1 MRNLSGKCALALL
14 GSLAI
19 GISTAFAETVV
30 IDRDPAVVVKPPTVV
45 VTPAPPRPKVAVVPA
60 QRQDCTT
67 VVTKKDGIVRD
78 KTTVAREC
86 D

>member
-1 MRNLSGKCALALL
+1 MRNHSGKCALALL

-19 GISTAFAETVV
+19 GVSTAFADTVV

-45 VTPAPPRPKVAVVPA
+45 VKPPPRPRVAVVPA
-60 QRQDCTT
+60 PREDCTT
-67 VVTKKDGIVRD
+67 VVKKKDGVVRD
-78 KTTVAREC
+78 KTTVTKTC